1 MENKLE
7 KKFGLITAIC
17 MVVGIVVGSGVF
29 FKAQN
34 VLSITEG
41 NMPLGILAW
50 VIGGAVML
58 ICALNFSTLATHF
71 EKVNG
76 IVDYGEATV
85 GEGYAYFI
93 AWFSTMI
100 YYPGMTS
107 VLAWVSARYT
117 VALFGHSLDSGICMA
132 TACFYLCASY
142 AVNAL
147 SPKLAGK
154 FQVSTTF
161 IKMIPLILI
170 AVVGTVSGLFGKDAY
185 LVTAFQSGSQ
195 VPADGFGSALFA
207 GVVATAFAYEGW
219 IIATSINAELRNAKR
234 NLPLALT
241 VGGIIIVAIYVVYY
255 IGIAGTTGIQTL
267 MEEGASAGFT
277 NLLGKA
283 GGTAVSV
290 LIVVSCLGTLNGLML
305 AATRGMYAMAVR
317 GQGPA
322 PKTFSEVSP
331 STNMPTNSSVFG
343 LLICGL
349 WLFYFF
355 GANLMETPL
364 FGLFSFD
371 SSELPIVSI
380 YGFYIPIFVMYI
392 KKFGKKNP
400 FKNILMP
407 VLGIIASAFM
417 IFAAVWAHGITPFL
431 NAQKNGKFS
440 CPVLFYL
447 ILFLVIMLIGVCF
460 YYPGKKKNQP
470 ESRMHKKKK

>member
-1 MENKLE
+1 M
-7 KKFGLITAIC
+7 
-17 MVVGIVVGSGVF
+17 
-29 FKAQN
+29 
-34 VLSITEG
+34 
-41 NMPLGILAW
+41 
-50 VIGGAVML
+50 
-58 ICALNFSTLATHF
+58 
-71 EKVNG
+71 
-76 IVDYGEATV
+76 
-85 GEGYAYFI
+85 
-93 AWFSTMI
+93 
-100 YYPGMTS
+100 
-107 VLAWVSARYT
+107 
-117 VALFGHSLDSGICMA
+117 
-132 TACFYLCASY
+132 
-142 AVNAL
+142 
-147 SPKLAGK
+147 
-154 FQVSTTF
+154 
-161 IKMIPLILI
+161 
-170 AVVGTVSGLFGKDAY
+170 
-185 LVTAFQSGSQ
+185 
-195 VPADGFGSALFA
+195 
-207 GVVATAFAYEGW
+207 GW

-305 AATRGMYAMAVR
+305 AATRGMYAMAIR
-317 GQGPA
+317 SQGPA

-371 SSELPIVSI
+371 SSELPIVTI

-407 VLGIIASAFM
+407 VLGIIASVFM

-431 NAQKNGKFS
+431 NARENGKFS

-447 ILFLVIMLIGVCF
+447 ILFLVIMLIGACF
-460 YYPGKKKNQP
+460 YYPGKKKNQSEP
-470 ESRMHKKKK
+470 RMHKKKK